1 MENKRF
7 SWEKKYNCWM
17 NKNFLHWTPVRCRAK
32 WFISGNFYILRADI
46 FIMKCIYEIQADL
59 REWGV
64 WVVATIQASRGGH
77 TLGSELSACHHLPS
91 SSSTHSRCI
100 IHIFCLRTHMRR
112 HTHTQPLYHL
122 WLTRDSRCHCQPW
135 NVAASLCVKDLP
147 GFLYNRPGDA
157 ASQSH
162 QILFICSL
170 LFVWLFLAHPTL
182 CLRSASVFFSV
193 SPELHRKHKEGG
205 RKLIL
210 WYCWVGL
217 VLSYDSEHRGRGITR
232 QIGYTPVISS
242 YKNWW
247 YVAALAAKVITASS
261 DSFSTFLQQTAQAVT
276 ENKRKIPQLHLM
288 KCQE

>member
-1 MENKRF
+1 MF
-7 SWEKKYNCWM
+7 SYWNVYIKFRLIWEKVC
-17 NKNFLHWTPVRCRAK
+17 
-32 WFISGNFYILRADI
+32 
-46 FIMKCIYEIQADL
+46 
-59 REWGV
+59 EWLQQSRPPEEVIPWGLSYQP
-64 WVVATIQASRGGH
+64 ATICPPPPLTVSVLFIYFVCAH
-77 TLGSELSACHHLPS
+77 TCA
-91 SSSTHSRCI
+91 
-100 IHIFCLRTHMRR
+100 
-112 HTHTQPLYHL
+112 HTHNTQSLYHL

-147 GFLYNRPGDA
+147 GFLHNRPGDA

-170 LFVWLFLAHPTL
+170 LFVSLFLAHPTL

-261 DSFSTFLQQTAQAVT
+261 DSFCTFQQQTAQAVT
-276 ENKRKIPQLHLM
+276 ENQRKIPQLHLM